1 MKKAKKRSKPSIISI
16 IASVDEGLGIGY
28 KNKLPWDI
36 SEDRKWFKEK
46 TLGHVVV
53 MGANTFRSIIGY
65 LGKPLSGR
73 ENIVISG
80 KGGDSYEGVH
90 FVDSLERALKLA
102 KKLEQNGEIFFI
114 GGGRVYA
121 SAISYTKR
129 LYLTLVAGI
138 HKVDTLFPKYSAFD
152 KVVYEKTGRSGKYK
166 YTFKVLEKTK

>member
-121 SAISYTKR
+121 K
-129 LYLTLVAGI
+129 
-138 HKVDTLFPKYSAFD
+138 
-152 KVVYEKTGRSGKYK
+152 
-166 YTFKVLEKTK
+166 